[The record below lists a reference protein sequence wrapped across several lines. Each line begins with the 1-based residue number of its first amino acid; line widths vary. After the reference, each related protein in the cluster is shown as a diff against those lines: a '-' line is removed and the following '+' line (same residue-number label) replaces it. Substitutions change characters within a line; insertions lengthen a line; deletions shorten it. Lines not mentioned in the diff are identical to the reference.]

1 MQGKALPTTSPAG
14 KHGTGLKLLLAL
26 CLSVLAL
33 PASAE
38 IWRFGLIGD
47 VPYSTAERVEL
58 PKMLAAITDTHV
70 DFIAHVGDIKHGGD
84 RCDDAVFEDRRA
96 MFDASRAPF
105 VFIPGDNEWSD
116 CVRVSNG
123 SYVAQERLDK
133 LRSLFWPDEF
143 SLGQKKIR
151 LERQPGAYPE
161 HSRWRLGPVLF
172 VTLNLPGGNNNRG
185 LTNEASPEFLARNP
199 QVLAWLR
206 ENFALARSERLR
218 GIVLLFQANPG
229 FTHLAS
235 ALTANGYRDF
245 LVALRQETLDFP
257 GQVVAVHGDTHISRV
272 DKPLRDD
279 HGKRIANFTRVE
291 TFGYPMMGWTRG
303 IIDSEAPEL
312 FRFESNAWPPARR

>member
-1 MQGKALPTTSPAG
+1 MQQDTRNTTQAAG
-14 KHGTGLKLLLAL
+14 KRRAGINILVAICQLF
-26 CLSVLAL
+26 LAL
-33 PASAE
+33 PANAE
-38 IWRFGLIGD
+38 LWRFGLIGD
-47 VPYSTAERVEL
+47 VPYSDSERAEL
-58 PKMLAAITDTHV
+58 PKMLAAIAETHV

-96 MFDASRAPF
+96 LFDASRVPF

-123 SYVAQERLDK
+123 SYAALERLDK
-133 LRSLFWPDEF
+133 LRSLFWQDEF
-143 SLGQKKIR
+143 SLGQQKIR
-151 LERQPGAYPE
+151 LERQPGTYRE
-161 HSRWRLGPVLF
+161 HARWRLGPVLF
-172 VTLNLPGGNNNRG
+172 VSFNIPGGNNNRG

-257 GQVVAVHGDTHISRV
+257 GQVVAVHGDTHISRI